1 MRAAVLQE
9 VEEKGT
15 KGTGQRRFE
24 PGPFPD
30 LSSAGSLCYVCL
42 CLYVLCAHGW
52 RWEGLGEGGVEEG

>member
-24 PGPFPD
+24 PDPFSD
-30 LSSAGSLCYVCL
+30 LSSAGGWCSVRLCL
-42 CLYVLCAHGW
+42 CVLCAHGW
-52 RWEGLGEGGVEEG
+52 RWEGG